1 MNNIVLIGMSG
12 VGKTK
17 VGQYISK
24 KLEMTL
30 FDTDNIIETKY
41 GITISDIFSNFG
53 EQYFRSLENKI
64 IEDVSKYNNSVISTG
79 GGVVL
84 NSINIYNLKKNGI
97 IFWLKADLN
106 TIYNNL
112 KKDSSSANTRPLL
125 GNGLNLKERI
135 EQLYGEREKLYASN
149 SDYVVQVDGRT
160 IEDVGDEIIF
170 IFKSL
175 NSCS

>member
-64 IEDVSKYNNSVISTG
+64 IEDV
-79 GGVVL
+79 
-84 NSINIYNLKKNGI
+84 
-97 IFWLKADLN
+97 
-106 TIYNNL
+106 
-112 KKDSSSANTRPLL
+112 
-125 GNGLNLKERI
+125 
-135 EQLYGEREKLYASN
+135 
-149 SDYVVQVDGRT
+149 
-160 IEDVGDEIIF
+160 
-170 IFKSL
+170 
-175 NSCS
+175 

>member
-1 MNNIVLIGMSG
+1 M
-12 VGKTK
+12 
-17 VGQYISK
+17 Y
-24 KLEMTL
+24 
-30 FDTDNIIETKY
+30 
-41 GITISDIFSNFG
+41 
-53 EQYFRSLENKI
+53 
-64 IEDVSKYNNSVISTG
+64 KYNNSVISTG